1 MRTFGPAK
9 AIATMALL
17 ASTIIVPPALAAG
30 TAPAASKPA
39 AATAPADT
47 NPRLASVNGQDI
59 RLNDIRQAIATMP
72 DQLRKLPENVIIPIL
87 LNQLVDQKAIQIVAE
102 KSGLAKQPDVQHQ
115 MEVAAQNALQNA
127 YLSSQVTPGLT
138 DDAVKAYYDKNYAN
152 KPGAE
157 EIHARHI
164 LVPTEEQAND
174 IIKQLKGGANFADL
188 ATKLS
193 KDPGSAKQNGG
204 DLGWFKKG
212 DMLPAFWDAA
222 STLQPNSFSQTPVH
236 TQYGWHVIQVL
247 GKRTAA
253 TPTLDSMRDQIRQKL
268 IQEGVQ
274 KAVSSAVGQVKI
286 VRYGPDGKAL
296 PDNAPTPPPAAA
308 H

>member
-1 MRTFGPAK
+1 MRTISPAK
-9 AIATMALL
+9 AVATMALL
-17 ASTIIVPPALAAG
+17 ASSFIVPPALAASP
-30 TAPAASKPA
+30 APAAAKPA
-39 AATAPADT
+39 APATADQ
-47 NPRLASVNGQDI
+47 NPLLASVNGQDI
-59 RLNDIRQAIATMP
+59 RLNDVRQAMATMP
-72 DQLRKLPENVIIPIL
+72 EQLRKLPDNIIVPIL
-87 LNQLVDQKAIQIVAE
+87 LNQLVDQRAIQVAAA
-102 KSGLAKQPDVQHQ
+102 KAGLDKQPDVQQQ
-115 MEVAAQNALQNA
+115 MQQAAQNALQNA
-127 YLSSQVTPGLT
+127 YLSAQVAPTLT

-164 LVPTEEQAND
+164 LVQTEAEAND
-174 IIKQLKGGANFADL
+174 VIKQLKAGADFGQL

-212 DMLPAFWDAA
+212 DMLPTFWDAA
-222 STLQPNSFSQTPVH
+222 SAMQPNTFSQTPVH

-247 GKRTAA
+247 GKRTAP
-253 TPTLDSMRDQIRQKL
+253 TPTLDATRDQIRQKL

-274 KAVSSAVGQVKI
+274 KAVSNALAQVKV
-286 VRYGPDGKAL
+286 VRYGPDGKPL
-296 PDNAPTPPPAAA
+296 PEQPAA

>member
-1 MRTFGPAK
+1 
-9 AIATMALL
+9 MALL
-17 ASTIIVPPALAAG
+17 ASTILVPPALAAG
-30 TAPAASKPA
+30 TAPAAATPA
-39 AATAPADT
+39 AAAPADA

-72 DQLRKLPENVIIPIL
+72 DQLRKLPENVILPIL

-102 KSGLAKQPDVQHQ
+102 KSGLSKQPDVQHQ

-127 YLSSQVTPGLT
+127 YLSAQVMPGLT
-138 DDAVKAYYDKNYAN
+138 DDAIKSYYDKNYAN

-164 LVPTEEQAND
+164 LVPTEAQAND
-174 IIKQLKGGANFADL
+174 IIKQLKAGGNFADL

-212 DMLPAFWDAA
+212 DMLPSFWDAA
-222 STLQPNSFSQTPVH
+222 SALQPNSFSQTPVH

-253 TPTLDSMRDQIRQKL
+253 TPTLDSVRDQIRQKL

-274 KAVSSAVGQVKI
+274 KAVSSAVAQVKI
-286 VRYGPDGKAL
+286 VRYGPDGKPL
-296 PDNAPTPPPAAA
+296 PENAPNTPPAA